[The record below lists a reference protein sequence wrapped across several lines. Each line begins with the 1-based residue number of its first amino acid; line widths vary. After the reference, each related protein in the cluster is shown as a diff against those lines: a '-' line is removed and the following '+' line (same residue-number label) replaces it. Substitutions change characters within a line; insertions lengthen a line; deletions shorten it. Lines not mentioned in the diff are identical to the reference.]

1 MSFADLAARLQPAVV
16 NISTKQSI
24 EVSRSPFPPGFEE
37 FFRRFG
43 GRVPETG
50 EDNTI
55 TQRGGSLGSGF
66 IVSAD
71 GYIVTNNHVIAPARD
86 GAPVDEITV
95 NLADRRSGERT
106 VGKEGVSPGS
116 FRWSPYQ

>member
-24 EVSRSPFPPGFEE
+24 EVSWSPFPPGFEE

-71 GYIVTNNHVIAPARD
+71 GYLVPNNHVIAPARD

-95 NLADRRSGERT
+95 TLSPEERR
-106 VGKEGVSPGS
+106 VGKE
-116 FRWSPYQ
+116 

>member
-55 TQRGGSLGSGF
+55 TQRGGSLGSSF

-71 GYIVTNNHVIAPARD
+71 GSIVTNNNVIAPTRD
-86 GAPVDEITV
+86 GAPVDEFTV
-95 NLADRRSGERT
+95 PLDYSKEYEAELAGR
-106 VGKEGVSPGS
+106 
-116 FRWSPYQ
+116 

>member
-1 MSFADLAARLQPAVV
+1 MRIIDWSSDVCSSDLMSFADLAARLQPAVV

-24 EVSRSPFPPGFEE
+24 GVSRSPFPPGFEE

-71 GYIVTNNHVIAPARD
+71 GYIVTNNHV
-86 GAPVDEITV
+86 
-95 NLADRRSGERT
+95 DRKSTRLNS
-106 VGKEGVSPGS
+106 SH
-116 FRWSPYQ
+116 

>member
-1 MSFADLAARLQPAVV
+1 MRIIDWSSDVCSSDLMSFADLAARLQPAVV

-24 EVSRSPFPPGFEE
+24 GVSRSPFPPGFEE

-55 TQRGGSLGSGF
+55 TQRGGSLGSGL

-71 GYIVTNNHVIAPARD
+71 GDRKRGVYGKRVSVRLDIVGRPIH
-86 GAPVDEITV
+86 
-95 NLADRRSGERT
+95 
-106 VGKEGVSPGS
+106 
-116 FRWSPYQ
+116 